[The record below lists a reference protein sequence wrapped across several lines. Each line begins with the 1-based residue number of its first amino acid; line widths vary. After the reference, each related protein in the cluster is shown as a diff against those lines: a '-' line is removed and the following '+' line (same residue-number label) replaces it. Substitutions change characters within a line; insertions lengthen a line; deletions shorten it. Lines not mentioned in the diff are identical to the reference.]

1 MNILNSFL
9 VLSHKQAHVAK
20 YDIENSQKTWG
31 KWLWPGQV
39 WPLPFLLLSWILV
52 TTKHPGAV
60 TQKHAEWGTCSTDIV
75 SWRSEVEVRVR
86 VTVSPSTREAEA
98 GRSLWVHRPAWLT
111 EWVPAYPGLHKE
123 TQSWKNPPKPI
134 ERKIEKS
141 WFEKGTEQWKCRQ
154 SGGGN
159 NKEGMIKVHET
170 HVWACHNGIHC
181 TEFQI
186 DSFLRS
192 CLVSFRPSE

>member
-1 MNILNSFL
+1 MLSITLWRHVHGLYIFLETIHKHYFLKKSDL
-9 VLSHKQAHVAK
+9 VLSPFSP
-20 YDIENSQKTWG
+20 NSLLVINFFG
-31 KWLWPGQV
+31 A
-39 WPLPFLLLSWILV
+39 FLLLSWILV

-123 TQSWKNPPKPI
+123 TV
-134 ERKIEKS
+134 
-141 WFEKGTEQWKCRQ
+141 
-154 SGGGN
+154 SGGKNVRTVRLLEIIQPCVVLFLLEFGTSSYH
-159 NKEGMIKVHET
+159 KLAILSR
-170 HVWACHNGIHC
+170 VW
-181 TEFQI
+181 
-186 DSFLRS
+186 
-192 CLVSFRPSE
+192 

>member
-39 WPLPFLLLSWILV
+39 WPLPFLLLSGILV

-123 TQSWKNPPKPI
+123 TV
-134 ERKIEKS
+134 
-141 WFEKGTEQWKCRQ
+141 
-154 SGGGN
+154 SGGKNVRTVRLLEIIQPCVVLFLLEFGTSSYH
-159 NKEGMIKVHET
+159 KLAILSR
-170 HVWACHNGIHC
+170 VW
-181 TEFQI
+181 
-186 DSFLRS
+186 
-192 CLVSFRPSE
+192 